1 MRHHYDVRAA
11 LVVTTV
17 ALLVLSAASAPA
29 ASTPLALVGGTIYI
43 APNDAPI
50 ADGVVLMRD
59 GKIVAVGAKSSVQ
72 IPPGTETLD
81 CTGSTI
87 TAGFWNSHVHF
98 MERKWSDAAKIPAA
112 ELTRELQGM
121 LTQYGFTNV
130 FDTGSVLENTRAI
143 RDRIESGDVLG
154 PRIRTTGPIIYPKGG
169 AGTPE
174 ILDVIGFMHSSM
186 PEVATPDEARAAA
199 KQSLDGGSD
208 GIKLYAALWYP
219 PFTALPEDA
228 MRAAVEE
235 AHARH
240 KPAFAHPT
248 NLKGMLSAV
257 RAGVDI
263 IVHTTPQ
270 GGEWDQNVLTTLK
283 QAHVAIIPTLKLWKY
298 ELRHDRMTIRDQF
311 AGSGIAQ
318 LHAWLGVNG
327 EILFGTDVGYMND
340 YDTSDEYSLMAEA
353 GMNARQILASLTTAP
368 ASRFGDDAHTG
379 RLMSGAAADIV
390 VLRDDPTKNVRA
402 FANVRYTI
410 RNGVLIYDTRNGT
423 H

>member
-1 MRHHYDVRAA
+1 MLA
-11 LVVTTV
+11 LVIAV
-17 ALLVLSAASAPA
+17 AVVLSAASAPA
-29 ASTPLALVGGTIYI
+29 ASTSLALVGGTIYFS
-43 APNDAPI
+43 PTDAPI
-50 ADGVVLMRD
+50 ANGIVVMRD
-59 GKIVAVGAKSSVQ
+59 GKIVAVGPKLSVQ

-81 CTGSTI
+81 CAGSTI

-98 MERKWSDAAKIPAA
+98 MERKWSDPAKIPAA

-143 RDRIESGDVLG
+143 RDRIESGEVLG

-174 ILDVIGFMHSSM
+174 LLDVIGAMRSSM
-186 PEVATPDEARAAA
+186 PEVSTPEEARAAA

-208 GIKLYAALWYP
+208 GIKLYAATWYP
-219 PFTALPEDA
+219 PFAELPEDA
-228 MRAAVEE
+228 MRAAIEE

-248 NLKGMLSAV
+248 NVKAMLAAV
-257 RAGVDI
+257 RAGVDVV
-263 IVHTTPQ
+263 VHTTPQ
-270 GGEWDQNVLTTLK
+270 RGEWDQNVLNTLK
-283 QAHVAIIPTLKLWKY
+283 QAHVAIIPTLKLWRY
-298 ELRHDRMTIRDQF
+298 ELRHERMTIRDQF
-311 AGSGIAQ
+311 VASSVAQ
-318 LHAWLGVNG
+318 LHAWLGANG

-368 ASRFGDDAHTG
+368 ASRFGDEAHTG
-379 RLMSGAAADIV
+379 RLMPGAAADLV

-410 RNGVLIYDTRNGT
+410 RNGVVIYDTRNGT